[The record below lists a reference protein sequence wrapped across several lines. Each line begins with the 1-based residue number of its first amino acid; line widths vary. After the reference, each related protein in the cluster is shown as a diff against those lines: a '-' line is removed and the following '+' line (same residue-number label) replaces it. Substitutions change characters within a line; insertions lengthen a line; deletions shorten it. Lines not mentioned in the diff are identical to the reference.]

1 MYTFL
6 FIFHDIMLS
15 FNENLKKISLTE
27 VLVVVIFSYMIVFS
41 LRFFQIIS
49 LDYAV
54 SNLIVLLFF
63 IFKLKDFI
71 SELKL
76 DASNI
81 FSAVSFWEILVIV
94 MLNIFFSYGML
105 YLSDYIAHSIPP
117 ESYLSFL
124 IPAKSIGGGLAG
136 VLSLLS
142 VILISPP
149 VEEMLFR
156 GIFLNKMKMIVPVT
170 FAVLM
175 SSLLF
180 ASLHSFGSILS
191 AFVFGICMALLYLKT
206 DNILVPILTHFIN
219 NLLSE
224 AIYHLDYSNLLFTNG
239 IVMTVMLGLAIVSFI
254 VLFRFMKSNLK
265 NI

>member
-1 MYTFL
+1 M
-6 FIFHDIMLS
+6 
-15 FNENLKKISLTE
+15 
-27 VLVVVIFSYMIVFS
+27 VVFS
-41 LRFFQIIS
+41 LRFFQIVS
-49 LDYAV
+49 LDNAV
-54 SNLIVLLFF
+54 VSLIVLLFF
-63 IFKLKDFI
+63 IFKLKDFT

-105 YLSDYIAHSIPP
+105 YLSDYIVHSIPS

-149 VEEMLFR
+149 VEELLFR
-156 GIFLNKMKMIVPVT
+156 GIFLNKMNMIVPVT
-170 FAVLM
+170 FAVLI

-180 ASLHSFGSILS
+180 ASLHSFGGIVS

-206 DNILVPILTHFIN
+206 DNILVPILAHFIN

-239 IVMTVMLGLAIVSFI
+239 IVMAVISGLAIVSFI

>member
-1 MYTFL
+1 
-6 FIFHDIMLS
+6 MLS

-63 IFKLKDFI
+63 VFKLKDFT

-105 YLSDYIAHSIPP
+105 YLSDYIVHSIPS

-149 VEEMLFR
+149 VEELLFR
-156 GIFLNKMKMIVPVT
+156 GIFLNKMNMIVPVT
-170 FAVLM
+170 FAVLI

-180 ASLHSFGSILS
+180 ASLHSFGGIVS

-206 DNILVPILTHFIN
+206 DNILVPILAHFIN

-239 IVMTVMLGLAIVSFI
+239 IVMAVISGLAIVSFI

>member
-1 MYTFL
+1 MS
-6 FIFHDIMLS
+6 S

-27 VLVVVIFSYMIVFS
+27 VLVVVIFSYMLVFG
-41 LRFFQIIS
+41 LRFFQIVS
-49 LDYAV
+49 LDNAV
-54 SNLIVLLFF
+54 VSLIVLLFF
-63 IFKLKDFI
+63 IFKLKDFT

-81 FSAVSFWEILVIV
+81 FSTVSFWEILVIV

-105 YLSDYIAHSIPP
+105 YLSDYIVHSIPQ

-170 FAVLM
+170 FAVLI

-180 ASLHSFGSILS
+180 ASLHSFGGILS

-206 DNILVPILTHFIN
+206 DNILVPILAHFIN

-239 IVMTVMLGLAIVSFI
+239 IVMTVMSGLAIVSFI

>member
-1 MYTFL
+1 
-6 FIFHDIMLS
+6 MLS

-27 VLVVVIFSYMIVFS
+27 VLVIVIFSYMLVFS

-63 IFKLKDFI
+63 VFKLKDFT

-81 FSAVSFWEILVIV
+81 FSTVSFWEILVIV

-105 YLSDYIAHSIPP
+105 YLSDYIVHSIPP

-156 GIFLNKMKMIVPVT
+156 GIFLNKMKMIVPLT
-170 FAVLM
+170 FAVLI

-180 ASLHSFGSILS
+180 ASLHSFGGILS

-206 DNILVPILTHFIN
+206 DNILVPILAHFIN

-239 IVMTVMLGLAIVSFI
+239 IVMTVMSGLAIVSFI

>member
-1 MYTFL
+1 MS
-6 FIFHDIMLS
+6 S

-27 VLVVVIFSYMIVFS
+27 VLVVVIFSYMLVFG
-41 LRFFQIIS
+41 LRFFQIVS
-49 LDYAV
+49 LDNAV
-54 SNLIVLLFF
+54 VSLIVLLFF
-63 IFKLKDFI
+63 IFKLKDFT

-81 FSAVSFWEILVIV
+81 FSLISFREILVIV
-94 MLNIFFSYGML
+94 VLNIFFSYGML
-105 YLSDYIAHSIPP
+105 YLSDYIVHSIPP

-170 FAVLM
+170 FAVLI

-180 ASLHSFGSILS
+180 ASLHSFGGILS

-206 DNILVPILTHFIN
+206 DNILVPILAHFIN

-239 IVMTVMLGLAIVSFI
+239 IVMTVMSGLAIVSFI

>member
-1 MYTFL
+1 
-6 FIFHDIMLS
+6 MLS

-27 VLVVVIFSYMIVFS
+27 GLFVIIFSYVLVFS

-49 LDYAV
+49 LDNAV
-54 SNLIVLLFF
+54 VNLIVLLFF
-63 IFKLKDFI
+63 VFKLKDFT

-76 DASNI
+76 EASNI
-81 FSAVSFWEILVIV
+81 FSLISFREILVIV

-105 YLSDYIAHSIPP
+105 YLSDYILHSIPP
-117 ESYLSFL
+117 GSDLSFL
-124 IPAKSIGGGLAG
+124 IPAKSIDNSLAG
-136 VLSLLS
+136 ILSSLC

-149 VEEMLFR
+149 VEELLFR

-170 FAVLM
+170 FAVLI

-180 ASLHSFGSILS
+180 ASLHSFGGILS

-206 DNILVPILTHFIN
+206 DNILVPILAHFIN

-224 AIYHLDYSNLLFTNG
+224 TIYHFDYSNLLFTND
-239 IVMTVMLGLAIVSFI
+239 IVMAVMSGLAIVSFI
-254 VLFRFMKSNLK
+254 VLFRYMKSNLK

>member
-1 MYTFL
+1 
-6 FIFHDIMLS
+6 MLS

-27 VLVVVIFSYMIVFS
+27 VLVIVIFSYMLVFS

-63 IFKLKDFI
+63 VFKLKDFT

-81 FSAVSFWEILVIV
+81 FSTVSFWEILVIV

-105 YLSDYIAHSIPP
+105 YLSDYIVHSIPP

-170 FAVLM
+170 FAVLI

-180 ASLHSFGSILS
+180 ASLHSFGGILS

-206 DNILVPILTHFIN
+206 DNILVPILAHFIN

-239 IVMTVMLGLAIVSFI
+239 IVMTVMSGLAIVSFI

>member
-1 MYTFL
+1 MS
-6 FIFHDIMLS
+6 S

-27 VLVVVIFSYMIVFS
+27 VLVVVIFSYMLVFG
-41 LRFFQIIS
+41 LRFFQIVS
-49 LDYAV
+49 LDNAV
-54 SNLIVLLFF
+54 VSLIVILFF
-63 IFKLKDFI
+63 IFKLKDFT

-81 FSAVSFWEILVIV
+81 FSLISFREILVIV
-94 MLNIFFSYGML
+94 VLNIFFSYGMF
-105 YLSDYIAHSIPP
+105 YLSDYILHSIPQ

-124 IPAKSIGGGLAG
+124 IPSKSIGNGFTGI
-136 VLSLLS
+136 LSLIS

-149 VEEMLFR
+149 VEELLFR
-156 GIFLNKMKMIVPVT
+156 GIFLNKMKMIVPVM
-170 FAVLM
+170 FAVLI

-180 ASLHSFGSILS
+180 ASLHSFGGILS

-206 DNILVPILTHFIN
+206 DNILVPILAHFIN

-224 AIYHLDYSNLLFTNG
+224 AVYYLDYSNLLFTND
-239 IVMTVMLGLAIVSFI
+239 IVMTVMSGLAIVSFI

>member
-1 MYTFL
+1 MS
-6 FIFHDIMLS
+6 S

-63 IFKLKDFI
+63 IFKLKDFT

-81 FSAVSFWEILVIV
+81 FSLISFREILVIV
-94 MLNIFFSYGML
+94 VLNIFFSYGML
-105 YLSDYIAHSIPP
+105 YLSDYIVHSIPP

-170 FAVLM
+170 FAVLI

-180 ASLHSFGSILS
+180 ASLHSFGGILS

-206 DNILVPILTHFIN
+206 DNILVPILAHFIN

-239 IVMTVMLGLAIVSFI
+239 IVMTVMSGLAIVSFI

>member
-1 MYTFL
+1 
-6 FIFHDIMLS
+6 MLS

-63 IFKLKDFI
+63 VFKLKDFT

-81 FSAVSFWEILVIV
+81 FSTVSFWEILVIV

-105 YLSDYIAHSIPP
+105 YLSDYIVHSIPP

-170 FAVLM
+170 FAVLI

-180 ASLHSFGSILS
+180 ASLHSFGGILS

-206 DNILVPILTHFIN
+206 DNILVPILAHFIN

-239 IVMTVMLGLAIVSFI
+239 IVMTVMSGLAIVSFI